1 MQILM
6 AAGLMLLS
14 SLVFSETR
22 RADAHIH
29 GLHRVQLLLDNSILQ
44 LNYEFP
50 ADRMEDR
57 TEHEHEHQHQHQNE
71 HHQDELEK
79 RNATTQQLVE
89 ILDISE
95 LMRIPPSAK
104 CRQIQLTQSIN
115 ALNENQ
121 DDTRESKHKDA
132 LIEAVM
138 ECENPSAIV
147 SLDFSPAYQTFD
159 DLAEIQV
166 EGIIGHQSLSEM
178 ISATR
183 TSISF

>member
-6 AAGLMLLS
+6 ATGLMLLS

-22 RADAHIH
+22 HADAHIH
-29 GLHRVQLLLDNSILQ
+29 GLHHVQILLDNSILQ

-50 ADRMEDR
+50 ADRMENR
-57 TEHEHEHQHQHQNE
+57 TEHEH
-71 HHQDELEK
+71 HQDEVEK
-79 RNATTQQLVE
+79 RNATTQQMVD
-89 ILDISE
+89 IQDISE

-121 DDTRESKHKDA
+121 DDTRESEHKDA

-159 DLAEIQV
+159 DLAKIQV
-166 EGIIGHQSLSEM
+166 EGMIGHQSLSEM
-178 ISATR
+178 LSATR

>member
-44 LNYEFP
+44 RNYEFP

-57 TEHEHEHQHQHQNE
+57 TEHEHEH
-71 HHQDELEK
+71 HQDELEK
-79 RNATTQQLVE
+79 RNATTQQLME

-166 EGIIGHQSLSEM
+166 EGIIGHRGTTKEPPKFIL
-178 ISATR
+178 IYR
-183 TSISF
+183 F

>member
-6 AAGLMLLS
+6 ATGLMLLS

-57 TEHEHEHQHQHQNE
+57 TEHEHEHE

-79 RNATTQQLVE
+79 RHATAQQLVE

-166 EGIIGHQSLSEM
+166 EGMIGHQSLSEM
-178 ISATR
+178 LSATR

>member
-29 GLHRVQLLLDNSILQ
+29 GLHHVQILLDNSILQ

-50 ADRMEDR
+50 ADRMENR
-57 TEHEHEHQHQHQNE
+57 TEHEHEHEHE
-71 HHQDELEK
+71 HHQDEVEK
-79 RNATTQQLVE
+79 RHATTQQLLD
-89 ILDISE
+89 IQDISE
-95 LMRIPPSAK
+95 LMRIPPAAK

-121 DDTRESKHKDA
+121 DDTRESEHKDA

-166 EGIIGHQSLSEM
+166 EGMIGHQSLSEM